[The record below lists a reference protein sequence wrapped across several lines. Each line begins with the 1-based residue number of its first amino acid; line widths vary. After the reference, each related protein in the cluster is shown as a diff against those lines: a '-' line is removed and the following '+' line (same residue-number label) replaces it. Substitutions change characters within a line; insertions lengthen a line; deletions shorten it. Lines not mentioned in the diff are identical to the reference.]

1 MDIEI
6 GENMEIRKL
15 LFVTKF
21 EDLCYD
27 ALNSLLALRNA
38 ALEHVIFL
46 NVIEREKVAMKRGSG
61 YLKEEEVKLKET
73 ANIRFIDWAENLFE
87 MGMEVG
93 AYIEVSTLIPEI
105 LKVVKRESPDLIVI
119 GHSYKGAMKQLYAG
133 SDVSELIRR
142 TEVPVLVFKHMR
154 EDNIVP
160 EKLFERP
167 LLATNWSDTGK
178 KMVEYI
184 KGFKNVIGELHIM
197 HVVKESTLKSPS
209 AHDVQKVRKA
219 ERKRLDALCDEF
231 ESMGIN
237 ARPHVYA
244 GDPQKEIEKA
254 AKEYQASMIILG
266 SSDKAAILER
276 WVGSI
281 SKNIA
286 DKSAFPCLLIPG
298 KKNS

>member
-1 MDIEI
+1 
-6 GENMEIRKL
+6 MEIKKL

-27 ALNSLLALRNA
+27 ALNSLLALRKA
-38 ALEHVIFL
+38 GLEHVVFL
-46 NVIEREKVAMKRGSG
+46 NVIERDKVAMKRGAG

-105 LKVVKRESPDLIVI
+105 LKVIEKEKPDLIVI
-119 GHSYKGAMKQLYAG
+119 GRSHKSPLEQLYSG
-133 SDVSELIRR
+133 SDVSELVRR
-142 TEVPVLVFKHMR
+142 TRVPILVFKHMA
-154 EDNIVP
+154 ENKIVP

-167 LLATNWSDTGK
+167 LLATNWSETGAR
-178 KMVEYI
+178 MVEYI
-184 KGFKNVIGELHIM
+184 KGMKNVIGEI
-197 HVVKESTLKSPS
+197 HVIHVIKDSVLKSPDS
-209 AHDVQKVRKA
+209 HEVQKVRKT
-219 ERKRLDALCDEF
+219 ERKKLDTLCDEL
-231 ESMGIN
+231 EDLGIKT
-237 ARPHVYA
+237 RSHVYV

-254 AKEYQASMIILG
+254 AKEYQASIIILG

-276 WVGSI
+276 WTGSI

-286 DKSAFPCLLIPG
+286 DDSIFPCLIIPG
-298 KKNS
+298 QKEN

>member
-1 MDIEI
+1 
-6 GENMEIRKL
+6 MEIKKL

-27 ALNSLLALRNA
+27 ALNSLLELRKA
-38 ALEHVIFL
+38 ALEHVVFL
-46 NVIEREKVAMKRGSG
+46 NVIERDKVAMKRGAG

-105 LKVVKRESPDLIVI
+105 LKVIEKESPDLIVI
-119 GHSYKGAMKQLYAG
+119 GRSHKTTLEQLYSG
-133 SDVSELIRR
+133 SDVSELVRR
-142 TEVPVLVFKHMR
+142 TRIPILVFKHIA
-154 EDNIVP
+154 EDKIVP

-167 LLATNWSDTGK
+167 LLATNWSETGVR
-178 KMVEYI
+178 MVEYI
-184 KGFKNVIGELHIM
+184 KGMKNVIGEIHVI
-197 HVVKESTLKSPS
+197 HVVKDSVLKSPN
-209 AHDVQKVRKA
+209 AHAVQKVRKS
-219 ERKRLDALCDEF
+219 ERKKLDTLCNELEDL
-231 ESMGIN
+231 GIK
-237 ARPHVYA
+237 ARSHVYV

-286 DKSAFPCLLIPG
+286 DDSVFPCLIIPG
-298 KKNS
+298 KK